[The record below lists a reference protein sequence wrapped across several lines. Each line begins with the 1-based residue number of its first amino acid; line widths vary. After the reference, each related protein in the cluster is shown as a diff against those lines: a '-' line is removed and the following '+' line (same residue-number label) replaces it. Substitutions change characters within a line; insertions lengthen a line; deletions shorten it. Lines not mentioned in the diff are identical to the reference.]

1 MDTEDKI
8 NKLAELIRQIVD
20 KDNKMEGQYSMPYS
34 TAEDDYADWKV
45 TFKVIR
51 VSLWESKKYNQC
63 KYGASVYLKADVMVG
78 FEGDWEGKFN
88 IWDLPSWVKDDVE
101 DKILDNIDQF
111 LPMVCSDL
119 TFV

>member
-1 MDTEDKI
+1 MTPEEKI
-8 NKLAELIRQIVD
+8 YKLGELIRKVVD

-34 TAEDDYADWKV
+34 TSEDDYADWDV

-51 VSLWESKKYNQC
+51 VSLWESKEYNQC
-63 KYGASVYLKADVMVG
+63 KYGASVYLKADVIVG
-78 FEGDWEGKFN
+78 FNRDWDNSYN

-101 DKILDNIDQF
+101 DKILNNIEQF
-111 LPMVCSDL
+111 LPMVCADL